1 MAMAVGAAETQV
13 DQDRPVAVVVV
24 VALQCF
30 L

>member
-13 DQDRPVAVVVV
+13 DQDRPAEAVVVV
-24 VALQCF
+24 EPQCF